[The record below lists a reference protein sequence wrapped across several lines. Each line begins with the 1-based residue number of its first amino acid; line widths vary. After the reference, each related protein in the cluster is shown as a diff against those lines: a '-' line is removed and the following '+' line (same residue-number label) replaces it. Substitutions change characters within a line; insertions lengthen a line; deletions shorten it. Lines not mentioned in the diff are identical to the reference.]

1 MGWGDGRRLTAKSKG
16 KPLEVMELFCVL
28 IVVVLYDCIPLS
40 KLIKRVILLYINQP
54 AFKEKVKA
62 SFQHQKLSSQI

>member
-1 MGWGDGRRLTAKSKG
+1 
-16 KPLEVMELFCVL
+16 MELFCVL

-40 KLIKRVILLYINQP
+40 NLIKRVILLYINQP
-54 AFKEKVKA
+54 AFKEKVKG